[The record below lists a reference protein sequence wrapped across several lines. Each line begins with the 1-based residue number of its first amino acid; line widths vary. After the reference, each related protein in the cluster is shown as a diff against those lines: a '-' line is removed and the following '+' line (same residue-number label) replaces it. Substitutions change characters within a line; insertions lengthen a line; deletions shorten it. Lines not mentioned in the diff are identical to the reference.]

1 MTTGMHLQRLY
12 VYILLVAVLMLAACT
27 KPIPEQAAALGA
39 AAETN
44 APRLDEQP
52 DEDTV
57 QAAETVVQAEPLA
70 GDTADTPAP
79 EEEPRN
85 PLTGEPVENPEV
97 LSIRPLLVSVSN
109 FPVSARPQAGLSA
122 AAQVWETFI
131 GEGMTRFLAVFYG
144 DYSTYLQAILAN
156 QLVEGSGDGFVI
168 GPVRSGRVVFEDIKT
183 LFEGAMLITAGAS
196 PEVAEQLTGR
206 VSVYGDDDENINST
220 GVDVDDLGMVGGS
233 PVDPSRYATLTF
245 DPSPPS
251 GGEPAD
257 FFRVVYNFYNQ
268 IGWEYSPEQAA
279 YLRSQD
285 LADGSGELHPA
296 VERLTGEQLAF
307 DNVLVLWAQHRYV
320 TPTIIEMQLVY
331 VWDQRGLLFRDG
343 RMYSVLWSTR
353 SGEFRVYDAEG
364 NMVPLKPGSTFV
376 EVVSWETTW
385 DPEAMVVRY
394 HNPPQP

>member
-1 MTTGMHLQRLY
+1 MTKRVHLRRLF
-12 VYILLVAVLMLAACT
+12 VLIFLGAAVMLTACT
-27 KPIPEQAAALGA
+27 KPVPDQAEALGWT
-39 AAETN
+39 AETDV
-44 APRLDEQP
+44 PPLDEQP
-52 DEDTV
+52 DEGPAPTVDTMM
-57 QAAETVVQAEPLA
+57 QSELLTGGATETPV
-70 GDTADTPAP
+70 P
-79 EEEPRN
+79 EEELRN

-97 LSIRPLLVSVSN
+97 LFIRPLLVSVSN

-206 VSVYGDDDENINST
+206 VSVYGDDDGNINST
-220 GVDVDDLGMVGGS
+220 GVDVDDLGMVGS
-233 PVDPSRYATLTF
+233 SQIDPSRYATLAF
-245 DPSPPS
+245 DPSPPE
-251 GGEPAD
+251 GGESAD
-257 FFRVVYNFYNQ
+257 FFRIVYNFFNQ
-268 IGWEYSPEQAA
+268 IGWEFSPEQGA

-285 LADGSGELHPA
+285 LADGSGELFPA

-343 RMYSVLWSTR
+343 RVYSVLWSSR

-364 NMVPLKPGSTFV
+364 NLVPLKPGSTFV

-385 DPEAMVVRY
+385 DPEAMIVRY